1 MSFFNDD
8 YGRGGFMSNV
18 PAAVKNIIII
28 NVVIMVASYF
38 REAMMIEKFA
48 LWFPAS
54 PFFEW
59 WQPVT
64 HLFMHGGFFHLFFN
78 MYTLFIFGSVLERV
92 WGPKKFL
99 VFYFITGLGAALVH
113 MGVQWMEYSSA
124 LKAVGLSIG
133 DASAQAVDIADQIK
147 AGAERIPS
155 WSATLFTPTV
165 GASGA
170 IYGVLMGYTML
181 YPNSI
186 MRLIFPPVALKAKWF
201 VLIFAGLELL
211 LGMSMPGSGIAHF
224 AHLGGLIFG
233 FALIMYWKKT
243 HQLYGNY

>member
-64 HLFMHGGFFHLFFN
+64 YMFLHGDFTHLFFN
-78 MYTLFIFGSVLERV
+78 MFALYMFGRQIEMDLGTKR
-92 WGPKKFL
+92 FL
-99 VFYFITGLGAALVH
+99 IYYFVCGVGAALVQL
-113 MGVQWMEYSSA
+113 G
-124 LKAVGLSIG
+124 I
-133 DASAQAVDIADQIK
+133 AQIDIANLSDPIDYL
-147 AGAERIPS
+147 R
-155 WSATLFTPTV
+155 TPTL

-170 IYGVLMGYTML
+170 IFGLLLAFGML
-181 YPNSI
+181 HPNVMI
-186 MRLIFPPVALKAKWF
+186 MLLIPPIPMKAKWF
-201 VLIFAGLELL
+201 VLIYGLLELYFIISSPND
-211 LGMSMPGSGIAHF
+211 GVAHF
-224 AHLGGLIFG
+224 AHLGGMFFG
-233 FALIMYWKKT
+233 WLLLLLWSRRDRSRY
-243 HQLYGNY
+243 YNN